1 MPNQELASR
10 VTRIL
15 SDAWSQKIKFTLSG
29 CFTNVRVDGYQ
40 LVVDAIARGKITCEV
55 GVPPNPN
62 LRAGIHAEC
71 RYTPENR
78 QLHFPNEQYGSITG
92 PETFNIM
99 HEATHAAFDC
109 RYGNPAGT
117 QILAMDDEAAAF
129 FAQAVYSRISPY
141 SWNGTIVEG
150 DPIDQALKLA
160 DKIMHR
166 TARVSQPPYWVSEKD
181 LDQLLLS
188 IQRPDQYDLQ
198 GGKAGITHTYYGL
211 P

>member
-1 MPNQELASR
+1 MSNQELAGR

-15 SDAWSQKIKFTLSG
+15 SDAWSQKIKFTLCG
-29 CFTNVRVDGYQ
+29 CFTNLRVEGYQ

-62 LRAGIHAEC
+62 LRAGTHAEC
-71 RYTPENR
+71 RYTPDNR
-78 QLHFPNEQYGSITG
+78 QLHFPNAQYGSIPG
-92 PETFNIM
+92 RETFNIV

-117 QILAMDDEAAAF
+117 QILAMDDEAGAF
-129 FAQAVYSRISPY
+129 FAQAVYSRISTY
-141 SWNGTIVEG
+141 SWNGPIPEG
-150 DPIDQALKLA
+150 DPIYEALKLA
-160 DKIMHR
+160 DRIMQRHG
-166 TARVSQPPYWVSEKD
+166 RVIQPPYWVPEPD

-198 GGKAGITHTYYGL
+198 GGKAGIMHTYYGL